1 MLTVLRRVFSFS
13 DWYQSHPK
21 EPPPGDMLDASFD
34 AQDNKI
40 NEIEALVGSVRRS
53 DGALQ
58 NAIVTRD
65 SLDPSIYGDL
75 RFEMHLA
82 AASERKKAEEQA
94 ELARISLLEVEKARA
109 RAESSE
115 ISARADAKVVSEAKS
130 GVLAHISS
138 LIGRSEALLADLR
151 SAEAQLA
158 DSESHAGHSE
168 AWARTSAQWAE
179 HMPDTLP
186 ESALVSMD
194 VTGDHWSAKW
204 WANKADNAFGRLT
217 DLYLG
222 AWPTPPVTNLEGG
235 PIEVGSIYYDTDP
248 PPGQMYVWDGSSWQS
263 MTQPARAMVSTLWYS
278 ASAGQ
283 TVFPLTTPD
292 IYGHNFTISST
303 NPEPISVWANGVRLM
318 PYQTPL
324 GDWTVSGSTVTLQRP
339 VRLEDLISFDIYL
352 PDEALGPGAVQ
363 AWSLSPLT
371 GKDGVKTT
379 FALTTKASPG
389 VPVTVSKYEE
399 LLVSLDGSIQ
409 EPGVSYTASGANI
422 SFIQAPAADSYT
434 FITWFRPV

>member
-13 DWYQSHPK
+13 DWYSSHPK

-34 AQDNKI
+34 AQDSKI
-40 NEIEALVGSVRRS
+40 NEIAVSIEGLRRS

-58 NAIVTRD
+58 NGIVTRD
-65 SLDPSIYGDL
+65 TLDPSIYGDL
-75 RFEMHLA
+75 RYEMHLA
-82 AASERKKAEEQA
+82 AYSERKKAESSVSEA
-94 ELARISLLEVEKARA
+94 ELAAKRAESALL

-115 ISARADAKVVSEAKS
+115 LSARADAKTVSEAKS
-130 GVLAHISS
+130 GVLAHITS

-151 SAEAQLA
+151 EAEAQLA
-158 DSESHAGHSE
+158 DAESHAGHSE
-168 AWARTSAQWAE
+168 AWAWSSQLWAE

-186 ESALVSMD
+186 DNALKMMD
-194 VTGDHWSAKW
+194 ITGDHWSARW

-222 AWPTPPVTNLEGG
+222 AWPEPPTTNLEGG

-248 PPGQMYVWDGSSWQS
+248 PPGQMYVWTGSGWNS

-283 TVFPLTTPD
+283 TVFSLTVPD

-303 NPEPISVWANGVRLM
+303 NPEPVSVYANGVKLM
-318 PYQTPL
+318 PYQAPL
-324 GDWTVSGSTVTLQRP
+324 GDWTISGSTVTLQRP
-339 VRLEDLISFDIYL
+339 VRVEDLISMDIYL
-352 PDEALGPGAVQ
+352 PDDALGTGAVQ
-363 AWSLSPLT
+363 AWKLAPLT
-371 GKDGVKTT
+371 GKNGVKTV
-379 FALTTKASPG
+379 FALTTAEVPG
-389 VPVTVSKYEE
+389 VPVTVAKYEE
-399 LLVSLDGSIQ
+399 LLVSLDGAIQ
-409 EPGVSYTASGANI
+409 EPGVSYTASGGNI
-422 SFIQAPAADSYT
+422 TFVQAPAADSYT